1 MTIPRRLAP
10 LLVAALLAGC
20 ASAADPSWSAA
31 PDPSPSVAPPSAIDL
46 PTTDPG
52 GGGSSGN
59 IGGGVVD
66 PGLPAGPVDP
76 NDPAGGGAAKP
87 VRPQPG
93 QRDPHPVSPI
103 KLEASVDGRHVL
115 VKVSWYSGI
124 EPCSVLDSV
133 KVERMG
139 SEIAITPMEGI
150 GDGNAVCID
159 IALLKATIVDLGD
172 LDPGAWRITAPTGDA
187 TPIEVTLD

>member
-1 MTIPRRLAP
+1 M
-10 LLVAALLAGC
+10 
-20 ASAADPSWSAA
+20 
-31 PDPSPSVAPPSAIDL
+31 

-59 IGGGVVD
+59 VGGGAVD
-66 PGLPAGPVDP
+66 PGLPGGAVDP
-76 NDPAGGGAAKP
+76 NDPAGGGAAKL

-93 QRDPHPVSPI
+93 QGDPHPVSPI
-103 KLEASVDGRHVL
+103 RLEASIDGRHVL

-133 KVERMG
+133 KVERTG

-150 GDGNAVCID
+150 GDRNAVCID
-159 IALLKATIVDLGD
+159 IAVLKATIVDLGE
-172 LDPGAWRITAPTGDA
+172 LEAGGWRIVAPTGDA
-187 TPIEVTLD
+187 PPIELTLA